1 MPQLPCV
8 TLPNGVVVYIWH
20 ITEPQERL
28 QQRYEE
34 WLTAQHLA
42 ASNQQQGLTVGNS
55 AKSLLTATNSE
66 ATWLTVTSGH
76 KHFLASRILLHEVF
90 GQHRIGRDLEGKPY
104 LESITQA
111 DLHTADTHINY
122 SHADDWVVL
131 ACHPMHK
138 VGIDIE
144 SPRAQL
150 HRIYKRFCSPKEMQW
165 MGENPSTLLLQK
177 AWCAKEAL
185 YKAIGKKGTDFREQ
199 LHLQPIQETDTT
211 QLAEIYTKST
221 ISSDISEIT
230 NSNSNA
236 MQTAT
241 VHFFQLNSMVV
252 ATVLLEE

>member
-1 MPQLPCV
+1 
-8 TLPNGVVVYIWH
+8 
-20 ITEPQERL
+20 
-28 QQRYEE
+28 
-34 WLTAQHLA
+34 
-42 ASNQQQGLTVGNS
+42 
-55 AKSLLTATNSE
+55 
-66 ATWLTVTSGH
+66 
-76 KHFLASRILLHEVF
+76 
-90 GQHRIGRDLEGKPY
+90 
-104 LESITQA
+104 
-111 DLHTADTHINY
+111 
-122 SHADDWVVL
+122 
-131 ACHPMHK
+131 
-138 VGIDIE
+138 
-144 SPRAQL
+144 
-150 HRIYKRFCSPKEMQW
+150 